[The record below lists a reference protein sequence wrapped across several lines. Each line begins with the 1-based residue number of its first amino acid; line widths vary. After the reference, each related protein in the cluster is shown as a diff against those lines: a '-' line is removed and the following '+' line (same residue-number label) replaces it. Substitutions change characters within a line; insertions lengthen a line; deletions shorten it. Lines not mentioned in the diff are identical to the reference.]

1 MSLTL
6 LQGELDNS
14 SKIGVELF
22 FEFEF
27 DNWHGENSPC
37 FPRVSPSS
45 RAAVRWRAFLKQIS
59 LLHHSF
65 IVRMQVWHRYAKI
78 NRLSTKLQTNALI
91 HALIVKL
98 LLRIGYSLDEF
109 MF

>member
-27 DNWHGENSPC
+27 GNRDGENFPC
-37 FPRVSPSS
+37 YSRVSPSS

-59 LLHHSF
+59 VLHNSF
-65 IVRMQVWHRYAKI
+65 TVQMQVWHRYVRI
-78 NRLSTKLQTNALI
+78 NRISTELQTNA
-91 HALIVKL
+91 
-98 LLRIGYSLDEF
+98 
-109 MF
+109 